1 MSFKFRLLG
10 IPVAIGVDFFLIMLF
25 LGILWRTTDQLPA
38 WMVIATG
45 AVLIHEMGHATVS
58 EFFGFTPV
66 IALYGGGGLTIT
78 TSPSGRPITPRQHI
92 AIAAAGPITG
102 LILGGGVA
110 LAVLAAP
117 DIASSDIVQDVLW
130 VSLGWGIVNLLPL
143 PGVDGGSIVAELT
156 NIVLR
161 HPAPAASRVVGIVA
175 VGIIIV
181 ALLVAGMGDWAFIVG
196 FFAVFNLMRTGFG
209 QGVSRGKGPALS
221 PGQLMLDG
229 RYQEAFD
236 LARVAMSDHPTD
248 PGPVLLASDAL
259 RLMSRYTDADWG
271 YDKVLGAEPG
281 NPRALRGRAYTRRHL
296 GRHADADADL
306 QTLLAL
312 PRSVAAIP
320 QAAAL
325 YDANRHADG
334 LALVSEFVPAGQ
346 NPILIKVVKTYV
358 VIFEYALGREE
369 EALRHVDE
377 LVATTPDDPGLREQ
391 RALIQID
398 LGRFAPATADARA
411 ALGMKPQHPS
421 YMETLGVTARMSGDA
436 TAAVQA
442 FTLSAEARPSDPR
455 ARSEL
460 AICQVQ
466 LGRLGEARAALETLP
481 GYAIRD
487 PFAQYAKAALAVAG
501 GDPAAAM
508 GFLAEAARL
517 RPELG
522 LRAGVDPLFGAL
534 LADPARRAALAP
546 TAR

>member
-45 AVLIHEMGHATVS
+45 AVLIHEMGHAAVS

-92 AIAAAGPITG
+92 AIAVAGPITG

-377 LVATTPDDPGLREQ
+377 LVATTPDDTGLREQ

>member
-1 MSFKFRLLG
+1 MKFRLLG
-10 IPVAIGVDFFLIMLF
+10 IPVAIGIDFFLIMLF
-25 LGILWRTTDQLPA
+25 LGVLWRTTDQLAA

-78 TSPSGRPITPRQHI
+78 TSPSGRPITPRQHL

-110 LAVLAAP
+110 LAVLAVP
-117 DIASSDIVQDVLW
+117 SISSSDIIQDALW

-143 PGVDGGSIVAELT
+143 PGVDGGAIVAELT

-161 HPAPAASRVVGIVA
+161 HPAQAVSRGVGIVVVGIVIA
-175 VGIIIV
+175 
-181 ALLVAGMGDWAFIVG
+181 ALLLAGMSDWAFIVG
-196 FFAVFNLMRTGFG
+196 FFSVFNMMRTGFG

-236 LARVAMSDHPTD
+236 LARVAMTDHPTD
-248 PGPVLLASDAL
+248 PGPILLASDAL

-296 GRHADADADL
+296 GRDADADADL
-306 QTLLAL
+306 RTLLAL
-312 PRSVAAIP
+312 PRSMAAIP

-325 YDANRHADG
+325 YDANRPAEG
-334 LALVSEFVPAGQ
+334 YALVSEFVPAGQ
-346 NPILIKVVKTYV
+346 NPVLITVVKTYV
-358 VIFEYALGREE
+358 VIFEYALGRED
-369 EALRHVDE
+369 EALRHIDE
-377 LVATTPDDPGLREQ
+377 LVEATPDDPGLREQ
-391 RALIQID
+391 RALILID
-398 LGRFAPATADARA
+398 LGRFGEATADARA
-411 ALGMKPQHPS
+411 ALGTKPQHPS
-421 YMETLGVTARMSGDA
+421 YMDTLGVAARMSGDA
-436 TAAVQA
+436 ASALQA
-442 FTLSAEARPSDPR
+442 FNLSTEARPSDPR

-460 AICQVQ
+460 AICHVQ

-481 GYAIRD
+481 GYAMRD
-487 PFAQYAKAALAVAG
+487 PFAQYARAAVAVAG
-501 GDPAAAM
+501 GDPASAI
-508 GFLAEAARL
+508 GFLTEAARL

-522 LRAGVDPLFGAL
+522 VRAGVDPLFRAL

-546 TAR
+546 IAK